1 MDYKYV
7 NDYELIYMIREND
20 EDTNDFL
27 FSKYLSVIKK
37 ISSKYFLYAKD
48 RGVEFDDL
56 IQEGYIGLAS
66 AINSFKD
73 NMDSTFYTFACL
85 CIERQIRTFC
95 KKTGSNKQEVLNQA
109 LSRDYDNLV
118 QIYSPYNISF
128 DKEIISMESFLFY
141 KNLFSLKHSTVFEL
155 RYNGF
160 SYQEISELLDI
171 PINTV
176 DSRLCKI
183 RKILKQTQKN

>member
-1 MDYKYV
+1 MDYKCV

-20 EDTNDFL
+20 EDTSDFL
-27 FSKYLSVIKK
+27 FNKYSSIIKK

-56 IQEGYIGLAS
+56 IQEGYVGLSS
-66 AINSFKD
+66 AVNSFKD

-85 CIERQIRTFC
+85 CIERQIKTYC
-95 KKTGSNKQEVLNQA
+95 KRVGSNKQEVLNQA

-118 QIYSPYNISF
+118 QIYSSNYSSF
-128 DKEIISMESFLFY
+128 DNEIISRDSFISY

-183 RKILKQTQKN
+183 RKVLRQAQKV

>member
-1 MDYKYV
+1 MDYKCV

-20 EDTNDFL
+20 EDTSDFL
-27 FSKYLSVIKK
+27 FNKYSSIIKK
-37 ISSKYFLYAKD
+37 ISSKYVLYAKD

-56 IQEGYIGLAS
+56 IQEGYVGLSS
-66 AINSFKD
+66 AVNSFKD

-85 CIERQIRTFC
+85 CIERQIKTYC
-95 KKTGSNKQEVLNQA
+95 KRVGSNKQEVLNQA

-118 QIYSPYNISF
+118 QIYSPNYSSF
-128 DKEIISMESFLFY
+128 DNEIISKDSFISY

-183 RKILKQTQKN
+183 RKVLRQAQKV

>member
-1 MDYKYV
+1 MDYKCV

-20 EDTNDFL
+20 DDISDFL
-27 FSKYLSVIKK
+27 FNKYSSVIKK

-56 IQEGYIGLAS
+56 IQEGYLGLSS
-66 AINSFKD
+66 AINSFRD

-85 CIERQIRTFC
+85 CIERQIKTYC
-95 KKTGSNKQEVLNQA
+95 KKVGSNKQEVLNKA

-118 QIYSPYNISF
+118 QIYCPNHSSF
-128 DKEIISMESFLFY
+128 DNEIISKDSFISY
-141 KNLFSLKHSTVFEL
+141 KSLFSLKHSTVFEL

-183 RKILKQTQKN
+183 RKVLRQIQKS

>member
-27 FSKYLSVIKK
+27 YNKYSNVIKK
-37 ISSKYFLYAKD
+37 ISSKYFLYAKEK
-48 RGVEFDDL
+48 GIEFDDL
-56 IQEGYIGLAS
+56 VQEGYIGLSS
-66 AINSFKD
+66 AINSFRD

-85 CIERQIRTFC
+85 CIERQIRTLC
-95 KKTGSNKQEVLNQA
+95 KKVSSNKHEVLNQA
-109 LSRDYDNLV
+109 LSKDYDNIV
-118 QIYSPYNISF
+118 QIYSPGYLSSDNDF
-128 DKEIISMESFLFY
+128 ISMESFIFY
-141 KNLFSLKHSTVFEL
+141 KNLFSLKHSAVFEL

-160 SYQEISELLDI
+160 SYQEIGELLDI

-183 RKILKQTQKN
+183 RKILKQTKKD

>member
-1 MDYKYV
+1 MDYKCV

-20 EDTNDFL
+20 EDTSDFL
-27 FSKYLSVIKK
+27 FNKYSSIIKK

-56 IQEGYIGLAS
+56 IQEGYVGLSS
-66 AINSFKD
+66 AVNSFKD

-85 CIERQIRTFC
+85 CIERQIKTYC
-95 KKTGSNKQEVLNQA
+95 KRVGSNKQEVLNQA

-118 QIYSPYNISF
+118 QIYSPNYSSF
-128 DKEIISMESFLFY
+128 DNEIISKDSFISY

-183 RKILKQTQKN
+183 RKVLRQAQKV

>member
-1 MDYKYV
+1 MDYKHA

-20 EDTNDFL
+20 EDINEFL
-27 FSKYLSVIKK
+27 YSKYSSVVKK
-37 ISSKYFLYAKD
+37 ISSKYYLYARD

-56 IQEGYIGLAS
+56 VQEGYIGLSS
-66 AINSFKD
+66 AINSFKE

-95 KKTGSNKQEVLNQA
+95 KKVGSNKQEILNQA

-118 QIYSPYNISF
+118 QIYSSSYLSF
-128 DKEIISMESFLFY
+128 DKEFMSKESFVSY

-183 RKILKQTQKN
+183 RKVLKQTQKI

>member
-1 MDYKYV
+1 MDYKCV

-20 EDTNDFL
+20 EDTSDFL
-27 FSKYLSVIKK
+27 FNKYSSIIKK

-56 IQEGYIGLAS
+56 IQEGYVGLSS
-66 AINSFKD
+66 AVNSFKD

-85 CIERQIRTFC
+85 CIERQIKTYC
-95 KKTGSNKQEVLNQA
+95 KRVGSNKQEVLNQA

-118 QIYSPYNISF
+118 QIYSPNYSSF
-128 DKEIISMESFLFY
+128 DNEIISKDSFISY

-183 RKILKQTQKN
+183 RKVLRQAQKI

>member
-20 EDTNDFL
+20 EDTSEFL
-27 FSKYLSVIKK
+27 YNKYSNVIKK
-37 ISSKYFLYAKD
+37 ISSKYFLYAKEK
-48 RGVEFDDL
+48 GIEFDDL
-56 IQEGYIGLAS
+56 IQEGYIGLSS
-66 AINSFKD
+66 AINSFRD
-73 NMDSTFYTFACL
+73 NMDSSFYTFACL
-85 CIERQIRTFC
+85 CIERQIRTLC
-95 KKTGSNKQEVLNQA
+95 KKVGSNKHEILNQA
-109 LSRDYDNLV
+109 LSKDYDNIV
-118 QIYSPYNISF
+118 QIYSPDYVSF
-128 DKEIISMESFLFY
+128 DNEFISMESFIFY

-183 RKILKQTQKN
+183 RKILKQTKIN